1 MKKICV
7 LIVIIKKYRIV
18 LTDLTT
24 PLIYHAKPGGAFSIK
39 MNIV

>member
-1 MKKICV
+1 MCFDSNYKKSKI
-7 LIVIIKKYRIV
+7 YRIL

-24 PLIYHAKPGGAFSIK
+24 PLIYHAQPGGAFSIK